1 MAYLPEVSGDRITDG
16 TVEEQDLD
24 PALLAALALPVGA
37 AITFEGF
44 TLPPRWVW
52 EDGAP
57 LSRSTYALLLDATTL
72 TMAATRNATINLT
85 GLTAT
90 RHLRVGAAVEGTGI
104 AAGTTIAS
112 IVSDTAITLSVAASG
127 SGTNLVTFFPHGNA
141 YEVAPSL
148 TRSTSTTTV
157 AIADGRLR
165 GRLAPGMAITGTGIS
180 GGTTI
185 ATVTDTGI
193 TMSAVAA
200 SNGTASM
207 TFSDPTKFN
216 APDSRGYGDVG
227 LDNMGTG
234 GHDAG
239 IVDATLQG
247 LGAVAGSQTVALT
260 PAQTPLRSHTH
271 SGTTGNDSV
280 DHTHSGTTGTV
291 SADHGHSGTTGTVS
305 SGHTHAANDGR
316 NFQTANGVNIVTPAG
331 AAYTLVQNNSNSV
344 AGATTDISANHVH
357 GFSTGGISANHTH
370 AFTTGGRSAFHTH
383 AFTTGN
389 PSVAEANGAAHSNLQ
404 PSRSVNKIVYT
415 GVL

>member
-37 AITFEGF
+37 AITYEGF
-44 TLPPRWVW
+44 TLPPRWRW
-52 EDGAP
+52 EDGTP
-57 LSRSTYALLLDATTL
+57 VDRTQYALLLDATTL
-72 TMAATRNATINLT
+72 TMAATRNGTINLT
-85 GLTAT
+85 GLTET
-90 RHLRVGAAVEGTGI
+90 KHLRVGAAVEGTGI
-104 AAGTTIAS
+104 AAGTTVAS
-112 IVSDTAITLSVAASG
+112 IVSDTAITLSTAASG

-141 YEVAPSL
+141 YESASL
-148 TRSTSTTTV
+148 TRSTATTAV
-157 AIADGRLR
+157 AIADGRMR
-165 GRLAPGMAITGTGIS
+165 GRLAVGMTVTGTGIA
-180 GGTTI
+180 GGTTV
-185 ATVTDTGI
+185 ATVTATGV
-193 TMSAVAA
+193 TLSALPT
-200 SNGTASM
+200 SNGTATM

-216 APDSRGYGDVG
+216 VPDARGYGDVG
-227 LDNMGTG
+227 LDNMGDG

-239 IVDATLQG
+239 LVDATLQG
-247 LGAVAGSQTVALT
+247 LGAMAGSQTVALT
-260 PAQTPLRSHTH
+260 AAQTPLRTHTH

-280 DHTHSGTTGTV
+280 DHSHSGSTGTV

-305 SGHTHAANDGR
+305 SGHVHFANDGR